1 MYNRINESEFEV
13 KTSEFSTRQVVS
25 TPWGKAFKASSSLSC
40 RAISFHEP
48 RRTLDRLSSDTR
60 DKHVKSCFRVVSIP
74 WIHVSFII
82 EQSITFLTMCS
93 LFWRT
98 RCYETHRFNQ
108 IPLKLRVSQLFNRE
122 MSKFFRRFLKIID
135 NF

>member
-60 DKHVKSCFRVVSIP
+60 HKHVKSCFRVVSIP
-74 WIHVSFII
+74 WIHVFYY
-82 EQSITFLTMCS
+82 
-93 LFWRT
+93 RA
-98 RCYETHRFNQ
+98 
-108 IPLKLRVSQLFNRE
+108 
-122 MSKFFRRFLKIID
+122 ID
-135 NF
+135 NFSNHVLPVLANPLLRNAPF